1 MSSKQIFSHTNH
13 FRMKEPEIF
22 SYGKAD
28 IIKSDNN
35 EYYDLTSGLWNVN
48 YGYNCEHFQGIPET
62 QHNQLHYYPNCF
74 WSTTDITEKA
84 AVSITELYNMAGVY
98 FGTGGSDA
106 IRTAIY
112 ISKFCNNKT
121 EVLSHSKA
129 YHGSDN
135 ITKLCD
141 DIESTIDENT
151 TAVIIEPV
159 MTTSGVIEY
168 PIEKLL
174 ELEQLRKEH
183 KFFIIFDETV
193 TGLGRTEINRSI
205 TPDIIIVSKGLTNGI
220 FPFSATLV
228 SEEIMYY
235 IQHANKVFDYGIT
248 MSGHPI
254 GSALLLKSIELYHN
268 TSDKRKQLE
277 IDIVNKLKNVNF
289 RNYGLLFGIEMPNGD
304 VARKELKKLGYIIRN
319 YENTLIFAPMF
330 IADISKYQRFF
341 DFIQTTVLLDH

>member
-1 MSSKQIFSHTNH
+1 
-13 FRMKEPEIF
+13 
-22 SYGKAD
+22 
-28 IIKSDNN
+28 
-35 EYYDLTSGLWNVN
+35 
-48 YGYNCEHFQGIPET
+48 
-62 QHNQLHYYPNCF
+62 
-74 WSTTDITEKA
+74 
-84 AVSITELYNMAGVY
+84 
-98 FGTGGSDA
+98 
-106 IRTAIY
+106 
-112 ISKFCNNKT
+112 
-121 EVLSHSKA
+121 
-129 YHGSDN
+129 
-135 ITKLCD
+135 
-141 DIESTIDENT
+141 
-151 TAVIIEPV
+151 

-228 SEEIMYY
+228 SGEIMYY

-341 DFIQTTVLLDH
+341 DYIQTTVLLDH